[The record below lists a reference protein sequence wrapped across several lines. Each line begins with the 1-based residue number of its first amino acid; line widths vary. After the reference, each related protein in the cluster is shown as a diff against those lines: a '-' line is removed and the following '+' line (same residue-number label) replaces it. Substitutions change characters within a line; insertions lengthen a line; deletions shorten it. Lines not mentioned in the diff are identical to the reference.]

1 MPRLRVSIL
10 EAVDLE
16 KELMRGIKEKIG
28 AHHTFMRGEIDLD
41 LKVKGTPFLQID
53 INHVNFRMI
62 THADVKATGFFIRE
76 FGLVNVEKREPKNIL
91 ISSSHDIYSGSI
103 IKKSFDEL
111 DQSFTPRKRNPDP
124 EEED

>member
-16 KELMRGIKEKIG
+16 KELVRGIKERIG

-53 INHVNFRMI
+53 VNHVNLRML
-62 THADVKATGFFIRE
+62 THSNSKAIGFFVRE
-76 FGLVNVEKREPKNIL
+76 LSLTNVEKRDPKNIL
-91 ISSSHDIYSGSI
+91 ISTSHDIYSGSI

-111 DQSFTPRKRNPDP
+111 Y
-124 EEED
+124 